1 MLQNIEVRAVKVP
14 TYFGC
19 PVRAFFQH
27 IPNTWPIGQIDR
39 MIFIYFFWGGEY
51 FWRHFQH
58 TFCHC
63 ACLVLDLHPFFLQKT
78 KLFRHLKDISIWV
91 WMMILAVKNLDSMR
105 PYSVAVT
112 GQTVTPIRN
121 IFKIGL
127 DKVFQGNRDT
137 KPLKLNIINVPL
149 LRDYNKM
156 NILANYLL

>member
-1 MLQNIEVRAVKVP
+1 
-14 TYFGC
+14 
-19 PVRAFFQH
+19 
-27 IPNTWPIGQIDR
+27 
-39 MIFIYFFWGGEY
+39 
-51 FWRHFQH
+51 
-58 TFCHC
+58 
-63 ACLVLDLHPFFLQKT
+63 
-78 KLFRHLKDISIWV
+78 
-91 WMMILAVKNLDSMR
+91 MMILAVKNLDSMR